1 METAR
6 IIPMQPLHT
15 KDGPR
20 PEPKAIMML
29 RNACRVRHL
38 AYNTEKTYCYWIRRF
53 SHFHNKR
60 PLSQMG
66 GPEVEA
72 FLTHLATKD
81 KVSASTQNQAMN
93 ALVFFYKN
101 VLPVDLGKID
111 AMRAKK
117 KRYLPP
123 FYTKEEMR
131 RIMAQFREGSTDWVM
146 VNMLYGCGMRL
157 SECLK
162 LRRKDLNFELSAIT
176 IRRTKGDKDRV
187 VSMPE
192 KVKKPLLE
200 LLKDVEKLHLSDKAA
215 GIPVS
220 DISPALMRKY
230 PSIASSWEWFYVFPA
245 RKRAVDPQ
253 SGETKRHHIHPS
265 DLQKAV
271 KAAVIAAKVTTPGG
285 CHAMRHSYATHLLQ
299 AGYDIRTIQELLG
312 HEKLETTQIYTH
324 VLGKGSSV
332 QSPADLL

>member
-6 IIPMQPLHT
+6 VIQMQPLHT
-15 KDGPR
+15 KAGPR

-38 AYNTEKTYCYWIRRF
+38 AYNTEKTYCYWIKRF
-53 SHFHNKR
+53 SHHHNKK

-66 GPEVEA
+66 GPGVEA

-81 KVSASTQNQAMN
+81 KVAASTQNQAMN

-101 VLPVDLGKID
+101 VLPVDLGKIG
-111 AMRAKK
+111 ALRAKK
-117 KRYLPP
+117 KQYLPV
-123 FYTKEEMR
+123 FYTKAEMK
-131 RIMAQFREGSTDWVM
+131 RIIDQFREGSPDWIM
-146 VNMLYGCGMRL
+146 VNLLYGCGMRL
-157 SECLK
+157 SECLR
-162 LRRKDLNFELSAIT
+162 LRWKDLNFEMKSFT

-187 VSMPE
+187 VTMPD
-192 KVKKPLLE
+192 KVALPLME
-200 LLKDVEKLHLSDKAA
+200 HRKDIWKQYQSDKAA

-220 DISPALMRKY
+220 DISPALSRKY
-230 PSIASSWEWFYVFPA
+230 PSIAASWEWYYVFPS
-245 RKRAVDPQ
+245 RKRAPDPQ
-253 SGETKRHHIHPS
+253 SGVLKRHHLHPS

-271 KAAVIAAKVTTPGG
+271 KSAVIAAKVTTPGG

-332 QSPADLL
+332 RSPADLL